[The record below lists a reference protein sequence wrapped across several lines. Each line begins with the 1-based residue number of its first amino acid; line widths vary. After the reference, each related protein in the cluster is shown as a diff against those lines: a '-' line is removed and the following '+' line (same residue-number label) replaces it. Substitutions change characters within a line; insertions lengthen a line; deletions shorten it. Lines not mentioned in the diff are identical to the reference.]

1 MYRRRQCIHLPL
13 VIDQLHDII
22 VKPMLTKDRF
32 YLDYNSRYLD
42 YPLLDFSLKRFA
54 ISLFISN
61 FQTGLCTAAFF
72 SKISSFLR
80 ITKCRKNKKF
90 RIQLT
95 KTNEAINVQMLKK
108 NRLLSM

>member
-32 YLDYNSRYLD
+32 SLDYNSRYLD

-54 ISLFISN
+54 FRFYLDYDSRYLDYPLAYLSVTFKVQQHFSVRYLLF
-61 FQTGLCTAAFF
+61 
-72 SKISSFLR
+72 
-80 ITKCRKNKKF
+80 
-90 RIQLT
+90 
-95 KTNEAINVQMLKK
+95 
-108 NRLLSM
+108 